1 MDTNTSKITLENG
14 IWLASFYFA
23 KEELKIKKVFSYKV
37 ILKKK
42 KKKHRTF
49 YTKHLGPGYFSGQ
62 HKSFRKKTFMM
73 LCLLFY
79 ISHSGINSVM
89 D

>member
-1 MDTNTSKITLENG
+1 MVSKFLFCQVRTQN
-14 IWLASFYFA
+14 
-23 KEELKIKKVFSYKV
+23 KKGFL
-37 ILKKK
+37 IQGNIK

-79 ISHSGINSVM
+79 ISHSGQNSVM